1 MDYRKGGY
9 ALIDCKGLNLLAE
22 SKQTISGLYA
32 AVKTAYEN
40 DKMTIAV
47 NCEYGEGVRMTP
59 IPVFMIL
66 EAGVFILTASILQVR
81 VDNEDGVTITNLIG
95 G

>member
-9 ALIDCKGLNLLAE
+9 ALIDCKKLNLLADD
-22 SKQTISGLYA
+22 KQTISGLYA
-32 AVKTAYEN
+32 AVKAAYEN
-40 DKMTIAV
+40 DKMTVAV
-47 NCEYGEGVRMTP
+47 NCEYGEGVKMTP

-81 VDNEDGVTITNLIG
+81 VDEEDGVTITSLIG